1 MIQQTLIKYVYRQP
15 MIMLLACYVEDSIC
29 NASATITI
37 GEPGQEYSPEIEN
50 WNAGSSAKVSR
61 EF

>member
-1 MIQQTLIKYVYRQP
+1 MVQQTLIKSEYHQP
-15 MIMLLACYVEDSIC
+15 MISLMAFYVEYSIC

-50 WNAGSSAKVSR
+50 WNAGSSSQKYL

>member
-1 MIQQTLIKYVYRQP
+1 MISL
-15 MIMLLACYVEDSIC
+15 MACYVEDSIC

-50 WNAGSSAKVSR
+50 WNAGSSSQKYL